1 MKLDKTFS
9 GGSPGWTL
17 ANRNFSLVRSG
28 MEGKKL
34 AANKRGSVSMK
45 NNGKCKTRES
55 GEEISGGEDELSR
68 NGWAGPEKEICY

>member
-1 MKLDKTFS
+1 MDVSKQELFARS
-9 GGSPGWTL
+9 QWNGG
-17 ANRNFSLVRSG
+17 
-28 MEGKKL
+28 EKKL